1 MNNVSDNTISAILS
15 IVLIGMIVILVF
27 LCIWYIILKVK
38 INRDKNRQ
46 TTAGKIELSS
56 DKSKTQKGKKKSTVG
71 NNYNIQPMS
80 DFMEFEK
87 VEDNMIVQKKRK
99 KILNGY
105 TMSRS

>member
-1 MNNVSDNTISAILS
+1 MNNVSDNTISEILS
-15 IVLIGMIVILVF
+15 IVLICMIVILIF
-27 LCIWYIILKVK
+27 LCVWYIVLKAK
-38 INRDKNRQ
+38 INRNKNKQ
-46 TTAGKIELSS
+46 AADGKIELSS
-56 DKSKTQKGKKKSTVG
+56 DKSKNPKGTKKSSVSS
-71 NNYNIQPMS
+71 NYNVQPMS